1 METVTVSPKFQILI
15 PKSVR
20 AELDIR
26 SGEKMAM
33 IEKNGILYV
42 IPNKKMKESRGMISG
57 LDTRNLRY
65 ENERFG

>member
-20 AELDIR
+20 AELNIK
-26 SGEKMAM
+26 SGEKLTM
-33 IEKNGILYV
+33 IEKNGVLYV
-42 IPNKKMKESRGMISG
+42 IPNKKIKESRGMISG